1 MPTLI
6 APPSTRNRVIDRLKR
21 HGAQSAAAI
30 AETLSL
36 TPMAVRLQLY
46 ELEKEGLVTA
56 EAEPHGRG
64 RPTKF
69 WSLTDKA
76 ARIFPDA
83 HQGLAVEMIAH
94 MRDLFG
100 EEGLARVVDRHAERQ
115 LEIYRSA
122 LAGLS
127 STEARVKALAAARD
141 AEGYMAEASQ
151 DGEDWLLIENH
162 CPICSAAK
170 SCMRLCA
177 NELAVFREALG
188 DGVEVVRESH
198 LLAGG
203 RRCVYRVREAG

>member
-21 HGAQSAAAI
+21 HGAQSAAEI
-30 AETLSL
+30 ADTLSL

-56 EAEPHGRG
+56 EAEPQGRG

-69 WSLTDKA
+69 WSLTQKA

-83 HQGLAVEMIAH
+83 HQGLAVDMIGH
-94 MRDLFG
+94 MREIFG

-115 LEIYRSA
+115 LETYRSA
-122 LAGLS
+122 LAGLT
-127 STEARVKALAAARD
+127 STGERVKALARARD

-151 DGEDWLLIENH
+151 DGADWLLIENH

-177 NELAVFREALG
+177 NELSVFQDALG
-188 DGVEVVRESH
+188 DGVEVKRESH